1 MQNFSKIID
10 ALLGMYPQDHEVHQ
24 WLLLQVGPWTNL
36 ASAIDDVGCFLKSQ
50 KKRSPDICDYK
61 LFRLWIGWQCAF
73 PGMIESVAMLFNDGR
88 CHI

>member
-1 MQNFSKIID
+1 MNCMQNFSKITD

-50 KKRSPDICDYK
+50 KKRSRDICDYK
-61 LFRLWIGWQCAF
+61 LFRRQCAF
-73 PGMIESVAMLFNDGR
+73 PGMTESVAMLFNDGR